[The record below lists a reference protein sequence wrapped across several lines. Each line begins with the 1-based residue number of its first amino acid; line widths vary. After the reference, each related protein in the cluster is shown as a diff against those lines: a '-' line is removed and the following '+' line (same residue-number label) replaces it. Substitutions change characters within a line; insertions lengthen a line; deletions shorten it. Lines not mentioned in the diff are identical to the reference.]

1 MSDRLLSGFGASVP
15 KILKEKGVELVS
27 FATDLKELYE
37 FIMEVS
43 C

>member
-15 KILKEKGVELVS
+15 EILKEKGVELVG
-27 FATDLKELYE
+27 FATGLKELYE